1 MLQPKV
7 LKQDLKDTFSQIIPN
22 AIEVCMRGTFNQM
35 TDVTENMCSEF
46 AERFDKMVSQAL
58 ADRIGDIIDQYLKS
72 MCIYGMV
79 LTTGSPVTQ
88 QAMIN
93 PGGVLNVANPVAGA
107 LPNVLG
113 VK

>member
-1 MLQPKV
+1 MLDTGA
-7 LKQDLKDTFSQIIPN
+7 LKRDITGAISQIIPP
-22 AIEVCMRGTFNQM
+22 AIELCMRSTFSEL
-35 TDVTENMCSEF
+35 TDKSQELCENFAKEF
-46 AERFDKMVSQAL
+46 DEMVSGPL
-58 ADRIGDIIDQYLKS
+58 GERLGDIIDQYLKS

-93 PGGVLNVANPVAGA
+93 PGGVINVTNPVAGA

-113 VK
+113 IK

>member
-1 MLQPKV
+1 MLNPDQ
-7 LKQDLKDTFSQIIPN
+7 LKSDLKDTFSQIIPT
-22 AIEVCMRGTFNQM
+22 AIEVCMRGTFVELNDKSQELC
-35 TDVTENMCSEF
+35 ENFAKQFDDMVSNNL
-46 AERFDKMVSQAL
+46 AERIA
-58 ADRIGDIIDQYLKS
+58 DIIDKYVKS

-93 PGGVLNVANPVAGA
+93 PGGSLNVTNPVAGV

-113 VK
+113 IK